1 MSAKSF
7 KAIQTKL
14 APVMLAHKDPRA
26 SVATILGRLVEYG
39 DLGDYGQQTQ
49 AGMSMQ

>member
-1 MSAKSF
+1 MDSRSHSLNVGEVF
-7 KAIQTKL
+7 QAIRTKL

-39 DLGDYGQQTQ
+39 EVR
-49 AGMSMQ
+49 